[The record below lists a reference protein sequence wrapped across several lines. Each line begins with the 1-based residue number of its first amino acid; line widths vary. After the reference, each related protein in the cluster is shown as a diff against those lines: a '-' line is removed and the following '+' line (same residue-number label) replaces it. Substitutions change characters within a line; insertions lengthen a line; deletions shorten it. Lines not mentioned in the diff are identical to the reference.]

1 MITSSPMVK
10 FCPSRNQRMSMN
22 CILYLPVMLKGVS
35 LIIHI
40 FAYLVRLKYQLLD
53 EFVANFVLNFADNST
68 QQLQSELA
76 LKMQ

>member
-1 MITSSPMVK
+1 
-10 FCPSRNQRMSMN
+10 MSMN